1 MLAVP
6 LLRRAQLFFYG
17 NANLA
22 GLALALAGPALLF
35 AGVIGAGWG
44 WITAGLYAAGLL
56 LGRAFTGSSPHFE
69 QDLRQQ
75 WSAEDIRE
83 RIDALVV
90 QARPLLTDEMQQHL
104 ENVRTAVHEVLPALA
119 NAGGY
124 FDEGLFTVRETV
136 THYLPAT
143 LSHYAA
149 LPPMFRGT
157 QAVQDG
163 KTAKQLLAEQ
173 LALLDAQMQQVVANV
188 AASDAQA
195 LLANGRFL
203 KQKFEQP
210 DFLAPH

>member
-1 MLAVP
+1 MP
-6 LLRRAQLFFYG
+6 LLRRLQLFFYG

-35 AGVIGAGWG
+35 AGAIGAGWG
-44 WITAGLYAAGLL
+44 WITAGLYGAGLL
-56 LGRAFTGSSPHFE
+56 LGWAFTPAGATFE
-69 QDLRQQ
+69 RALQQ
-75 WSAEDIRE
+75 HWSAEDIRE
-83 RIDALVV
+83 RIDELTEK
-90 QARPLLTDEMQQHL
+90 ARPLLSADMQRHL
-104 ENVRTAVHEVLPALA
+104 DSVRSAVHEVLPALA
-119 NAGGY
+119 NPGPA

-136 THYLPAT
+136 LNYLPAT

-149 LPPMFRGT
+149 LPPVFRAT

-163 KTAKQLLAEQ
+163 KTPKQLLTEQ

-203 KQKFEQP
+203 KQKFDQP
-210 DFLAPH
+210 DFLAAS